1 MPRRRLTAD
10 EALLALIILAMEID
24 ENAAA
29 VEAAQAEALIHR
41 LPRFKRLSRAA
52 VGRLIER
59 MRTFVRD
66 HDDAEVVGAA
76 CRAIP
81 ASARGGA
88 LAVLATMAMSDRRLT
103 RSENAL
109 VWRVADTWGLSR
121 RDAAAAI
128 ASSSS

>member
-1 MPRRRLTAD
+1 MPSPLLTAD
-10 EALLALIILAMEID
+10 EAFLALIILAMEID
-24 ENAAA
+24 DNAAA

-52 VGRLIER
+52 VGCSIER

-66 HDDAEVVGAA
+66 HDDAEVVSEA

-81 ASARGGA
+81 ASARAGA
-88 LAVLATMAMSDRRLT
+88 LAVLATIAMSDGRLT

-109 VWRVADTWGLSR
+109 VWRVADAWGLSR